1 VRAPADEPLRL
12 SLDAAVRCGND
23 SVGKLTDVVIDPASR
38 RLTHLVVATHDKQAR
53 LVPARLVPAQLV
65 APARTRRREVSLTC
79 SADELRALEPIRQ
92 STYVAFDEIPEAAE
106 GSDVGVEDVVA
117 LPSYDATEFGD
128 YGGQVEAGVI
138 LTYDQIPEGG
148 AELRRSSIVVSSD
161 EHDLG
166 SVDGFLVA
174 DGKLTH
180 IVLERGFLW
189 RRRAIEIPID
199 TVETIGTDAVTVKL
213 SKDEAEALPATRLR
227 HFPFL

>member
-1 VRAPADEPLRL
+1 MNAGGAEPLRL
-12 SLDAAVRCGND
+12 RLDASVRCGND
-23 SVGKLTDVVIDPASR
+23 AVGKLTDVVIAPATR
-38 RLTHLVVATHDKQAR
+38 RLTHLVVATHDKQ
-53 LVPARLVPAQLV
+53 ARLVPAQLV

-189 RRRAIEIPID
+189 RRRAVAIPID
-199 TVETIGTDAVTVKL
+199 AVETIGTDTVTVKL
-213 SKDEAEALPATRLR
+213 SKDEVGALPATRLR
-227 HFPFL
+227 RFPFL